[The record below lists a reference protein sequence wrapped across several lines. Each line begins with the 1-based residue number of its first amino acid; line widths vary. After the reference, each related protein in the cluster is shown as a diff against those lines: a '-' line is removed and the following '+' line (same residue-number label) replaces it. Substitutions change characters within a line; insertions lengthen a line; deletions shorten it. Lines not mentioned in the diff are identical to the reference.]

1 MHNCFCFINEND
13 NFVFYID
20 TILMIDLK
28 RFNYFSGEESAV
40 GKAVHQICQ
49 MQELA
54 GNMSILFH
62 SRNGGEI
69 GLHHS
74 LQPAHTY
81 RTYVDLLTMLADEG
95 LLFRADI
102 VVIDAWKMKS
112 DNIDQIV
119 DQVKSM
125 KIRFIIM
132 AQSYHV
138 VVNSENVAEY
148 TAHSNLVEGK
158 YRTIPSGTHSGFGQ
172 STQIPIRD
180 TLIKSKTENWSA
192 TTEELKAAYIRD
204 KRLDDLLGE

>member
-1 MHNCFCFINEND
+1 
-13 NFVFYID
+13 
-20 TILMIDLK
+20 MIDLK
-28 RFNYFSGEESAV
+28 HFNYFSGEESAV
-40 GKAVHQICQ
+40 GKAVYQICQ

-54 GNMSILFH
+54 GNMAILFH

-81 RTYVDLLTMLADEG
+81 RTYVDLSTMLADEG

-112 DNIDQIV
+112 DQIDQIV
-119 DQVKSM
+119 GQVKNM
-125 KIRFIIM
+125 KICLIIM

-138 VVNSENVAEY
+138 VVNNENVSEY
-148 TAHSNLVEGK
+148 TVHSNLVEGK
-158 YRTIPSGTHSGFGQ
+158 YKSYQGI
-172 STQIPIRD
+172 QIPIRD
-180 TLIKSKTENWSA
+180 ILIKSKTDGWSA
-192 TTEELKAAYIRD
+192 TTDDLKASFIRD

>member
-1 MHNCFCFINEND
+1 
-13 NFVFYID
+13 
-20 TILMIDLK
+20 MIDLK

-54 GNMSILFH
+54 GNMAILFH

-125 KIRFIIM
+125 KICFIII

-138 VVNSENVAEY
+138 VTNSENVAEY

-158 YRTIPSGTHSGFGQ
+158 YRAVPPRSGFGQ
-172 STQIPIRD
+172 GIQIPIRD

-192 TTEELKAAYIRD
+192 TTEELKAAFIRD

>member
-1 MHNCFCFINEND
+1 MIN
-13 NFVFYID
+13 
-20 TILMIDLK
+20 LK

-40 GKAVHQICQ
+40 GKAVYQICQ
-49 MQELA
+49 MHELA
-54 GNMSILFH
+54 GEMAILFH
-62 SRNGGEI
+62 NRNGGEI

-81 RTYVDLLTMLADEG
+81 RTYVDLSTMLADEG
-95 LLFRADI
+95 ILFRADI

-112 DNIDQIV
+112 DHIDQIV

-125 KIRFIIM
+125 KICFIII

-138 VVNSENVAEY
+138 VVNSENMAEY

-158 YRTIPSGTHSGFGQ
+158 YRSVPARSGFGQ
-172 STQIPIRD
+172 GIQIPIRD
-180 TLIKSKTENWSA
+180 ILIKSKTDGWSA
-192 TTEELKAAYIRD
+192 TTDDLKASFIRD